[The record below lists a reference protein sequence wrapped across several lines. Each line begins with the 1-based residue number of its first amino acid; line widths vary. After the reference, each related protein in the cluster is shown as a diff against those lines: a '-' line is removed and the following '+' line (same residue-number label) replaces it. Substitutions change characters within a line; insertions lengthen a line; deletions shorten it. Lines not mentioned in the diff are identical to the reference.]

1 MIGNSIVLVDGRA
14 AKIISVDN
22 DTKAVTVMTDREN
35 NQITLPVD
43 AKITKH
49 GSEYYQLP
57 SE

>member
-22 DTKAVTVMTDREN
+22 DTKSVTVITDRDKC
-35 NQITLPVD
+35 QITLPSD

-57 SE
+57 